1 MAEKISLQSPKKVS
15 LNGNSLFSEWCD
27 YIIDPAVKIEAS
39 VEVMELN
46 K

>member
-27 YIIDPAVKIEAS
+27 YIIDPLKIEAS